1 MDRRGRAG
9 VGRTHPKGQTTA
21 LRWESGDQ
29 AKGMLGGQSGDEER
43 EGWKSEESG
52 PGTRCIWPQVP
63 TLPFTGHM
71 TLGNVLTSLGL
82 NAFTCRRKTIFF
94 FFFLSVEKCLIT
106 TWRPTLKAWFVHIF
120 GRTQSEYNQIY

>member
-94 FFFLSVEKCLIT
+94 FFFC
-106 TWRPTLKAWFVHIF
+106 
-120 GRTQSEYNQIY
+120 Q